1 MEGEDLEVI
10 KVFENIDNGFFVDIG
25 CYHPLHLSNT
35 YLLYKKNWRGINVDL
50 SELSIDL
57 FNSIRP
63 EDININSAVSNSEGQ
78 VTYYFQKKISQLG
91 TLKSDEA
98 KKRMQG
104 NIKEREMKSQK
115 LTTIIK
121 NTKYNNKKID
131 FLNIDA
137 EGSDFDVLK
146 SLDFNIYRPKLICI
160 EIHEK
165 DKNNSEINKFLLKL
179 NYKHI
184 WSATFSHIYLDNL
197 ALK

>member
-10 KVFENIDNGFFVDIG
+10 KIFKNIDNGFFVDIG
-25 CYHPLHLSNT
+25 CYHPLQLSNT

-50 SELSIDL
+50 SEFSIDL
-57 FNSIRP
+57 FNSIRS
-63 EDININSAVSNSEGQ
+63 EDININSAVSSSEGQ

-91 TLKSDEA
+91 TLKIDEA

-104 NIKEREMKSQK
+104 DIKEKQMKSQR
-115 LTTIIK
+115 LTTIIN
-121 NTKYNNKKID
+121 NTRYNNRKID

-137 EGSDFDVLK
+137 EGSDFDVLN

-165 DKNNSEINKFLLKL
+165 DTDNSEINKFLLK
-179 NYKHI
+179 
-184 WSATFSHIYLDNL
+184 
-197 ALK
+197 

>member
-10 KVFENIDNGFFVDIG
+10 KIFKNIDNGFFVDIG
-25 CYHPLHLSNT
+25 CYHPLQLSNT

-50 SELSIDL
+50 SEFSIDL
-57 FNSIRP
+57 FNSIRS
-63 EDININSAVSNSEGQ
+63 EDININSAVSSSEGQ

-91 TLKSDEA
+91 TLKIDEA

-104 NIKEREMKSQK
+104 DIKEKQMKSQR
-115 LTTIIK
+115 LTTIIN
-121 NTKYNNKKID
+121 NTRYNNRKID

-137 EGSDFDVLK
+137 EGSDFDVLN

-165 DKNNSEINKFLLKL
+165 DTDNSEINKFLLKL
-179 NYKHI
+179 NYKKI
-184 WSATFSHIYLDNL
+184 WSATFSHIFLDSL
-197 ALK
+197 ALQ